1 MDEDPHTKN
10 MPQRA
15 EWLAGGSLIAGAS
28 ALIGASCCVLP
39 IVLLN
44 LGIGGALVSNLQH
57 FARAKGWVLGVSVL
71 LIIGGVIL
79 AARRGR
85 MKPSTFALL
94 LLATIM
100 VAAAYILP
108 SYEGEVLR
116 WLSQR

>member
-71 LIIGGVIL
+71 LIIGGVIP
-79 AARRGR
+79 GR
-85 MKPSTFALL
+85 QTRSDEAVHLR
-94 LLATIM
+94 
-100 VAAAYILP
+100 VAAAGYYHGSRRLH
-108 SYEGEVLR
+108 SALLR
-116 WLSQR
+116 K